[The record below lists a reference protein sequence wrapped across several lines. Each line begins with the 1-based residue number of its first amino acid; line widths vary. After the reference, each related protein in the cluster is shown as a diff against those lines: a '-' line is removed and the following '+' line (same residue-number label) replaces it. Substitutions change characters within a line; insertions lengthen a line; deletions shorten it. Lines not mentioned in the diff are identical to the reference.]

1 MNGILRRC
9 LAWAALAVLGGFA
22 SGCGG
27 GGDGSGGGSTAP
39 AGPGGPKLVFISNSN
54 SDWWTAVE
62 TGMKEGA
69 REFGAS
75 ASLRRNDGQVQGQ
88 VDKLREVLSM
98 PDVQGVAVSVVE
110 ADAPGVIDAMNELQ
124 RAGKVVIVI
133 DSDVSPEFADSRSA
147 YIGTNNVEAGKVAG
161 RALSLLRPEGGKTA
175 LFVGAAS
182 AANARARE
190 EGLFEAAGDAFTKTQ
205 TWEDAADLSRARQNV
220 QSALSKTPDL
230 DALVGLYSYNAA
242 AIAEEMANSP
252 QVRDRVTVVT
262 FDLDEAARP
271 HLASG
276 NIDATI
282 CQNPYEMGR
291 LGVQLLK
298 ALIEEDDATVAEILP
313 DGETRDTGV
322 RIILPETDSPASA
335 LRDEGQEV
343 LSIDEMD
350 SWLESKG
357 LKSS

>member
-1 MNGILRRC
+1 M
-9 LAWAALAVLGGFA
+9 
-22 SGCGG
+22 
-27 GGDGSGGGSTAP
+27 
-39 AGPGGPKLVFISNSN
+39 
-54 SDWWTAVE
+54 
-62 TGMKEGA
+62 
-69 REFGAS
+69 
-75 ASLRRNDGQVQGQ
+75 
-88 VDKLREVLSM
+88 
-98 PDVQGVAVSVVE
+98 
-110 ADAPGVIDAMNELQ
+110 
-124 RAGKVVIVI
+124 
-133 DSDVSPEFADSRSA
+133 
-147 YIGTNNVEAGKVAG
+147 
-161 RALSLLRPEGGKTA
+161 
-175 LFVGAAS
+175 
-182 AANARARE
+182 
-190 EGLFEAAGDAFTKTQ
+190 
-205 TWEDAADLSRARQNV
+205 
-220 QSALSKTPDL
+220 
-230 DALVGLYSYNAA
+230 
-242 AIAEEMANSP
+242 
-252 QVRDRVTVVT
+252 TVVT